1 MRGHNKVLMFMSFQL
16 HEFSYPFLSEFL
28 SNVER
33 LDGVKEY
40 LDSRPELIG
49 VGSEPQ
55 LVIDGV
61 ARSTGIANE

>member
-1 MRGHNKVLMFMSFQL
+1 MPICGRVRH
-16 HEFSYPFLSEFL
+16 SEYIVFPVKIY
-28 SNVER
+28 VER

-61 ARSTGIANE
+61 ARSTGIVNE